1 MKIATILPYKEN
13 YTSSKA
19 AAASLWVSDFFKN
32 SRLKKNN
39 FIYGSTDTTDYLTNN
54 YINIKMKGEQL
65 RAILSVVV
73 LACGLKF
80 GYDLFQQKIIPAV
93 NITNLKGP
101 IELNSFSQ
109 GLINI
114 SNQNPEIYA
123 IFSITVAIVLGIIV
137 AYSFK
142 KLF

>member
-1 MKIATILPYKEN
+1 MRETSYITSKLFNSDQIKLLNKDIKKNLIIAKDTPNKEAIKTSQVKFVRLFSIQKLILPFIDFII
-13 YTSSKA
+13 SS
-19 AAASLWVSDFFKN
+19 N
-32 SRLKKNN
+32 
-39 FIYGSTDTTDYLTNN
+39 TNH
-54 YINIKMKGEQL
+54 
-65 RAILSVVV
+65 
-73 LACGLKF
+73 F

>member
-1 MKIATILPYKEN
+1 MDFYNKI
-13 YTSSKA
+13 
-19 AAASLWVSDFFKN
+19 
-32 SRLKKNN
+32 
-39 FIYGSTDTTDYLTNN
+39 
-54 YINIKMKGEQL
+54 
-65 RAILSVVV
+65 
-73 LACGLKF
+73 
-80 GYDLFQQKIIPAV
+80 KIHAKT
-93 NITNLKGP
+93 ITNLKSP